1 MPKWLA
7 TNLARIGTV
16 TFVVAVVF
24 ILATGP
30 EKDSRLSH
38 YIVEDIIVEDI
49 LEPVCCF
56 IPALLLG
63 TIGSSAILLGRRR
76 F

>member
-7 TNLARIGTV
+7 TYLAGIGTV
-16 TFVVAVVF
+16 IFVVVVVF